1 MHYLLRNKNTS
12 LNIFAITALLM
23 MATSNLF
30 SQTYE
35 LNLPDHDDKKY
46 YLGIGLIY
54 NSSRFNVSHHS
65 NFLASDSV
73 MVIDPQNTGGFG
85 LAGIHTYRLSPRF
98 EIRAIFPQL
107 LFSYKNLTYNLKYP
121 DATKEETA
129 IMTKRVESIL
139 LGLPV
144 HLKFRSDRINNFR
157 VYMFGGAKFEYDL
170 SSNSTARKAEDL
182 VKLKKYDFGVEA
194 GIGFNFYFP
203 VFILSPEIKISNGL
217 SNSHSRDVNLKF
229 SNTIDKLNT
238 RMILFSLIFEG

>member
-1 MHYLLRNKNTS
+1 MHNLLRNKKTS
-12 LNIFAITALLM
+12 LNIFAITALVLM
-23 MATSNLF
+23 ASSNLF

-73 MVIDPQNTGGFG
+73 LVVDPENAGGFG
-85 LAGIHTYRLSPRF
+85 LAGIHTYRISRRL

-121 DATKEETA
+121 DAAKEESAT
-129 IMTKRVESIL
+129 MTKSVESIL

-144 HLKFRSDRINNFR
+144 HLKFRSDRIGNFR

-182 VKLKKYDFGVEA
+182 VKLKKYDFGVEG

-203 VFILSPEIKISNGL
+203 VFILSPEIKISHGL
-217 SNSHSRDVNLKF
+217 SDSHSRDPNLKF

>member
-1 MHYLLRNKNTS
+1 MVIMSASKL
-12 LNIFAITALLM
+12 TA
-23 MATSNLF
+23 
-30 SQTYE
+30 QTYE

-54 NSSRFNVSHHS
+54 NSSRFNVSHHP
-65 NFLASDSV
+65 NFLGSDSI
-73 MVIDPQNTGGFG
+73 MVVDPQNTGGFG
-85 LAGIHTYRLSPRF
+85 LAGIHTYRLSRRF
-98 EIRAIFPQL
+98 ELRAIFPQL
-107 LFSYKNLTYNLKYP
+107 LFSYKNLEYNLKYP
-121 DATKEETA
+121 DGTKEETA
-129 IMTKRVESIL
+129 VMTKRVESIL

-144 HLKFRSDRINNFR
+144 HLKFRSDRIGNFR

-182 VKLKKYDFGVEA
+182 VKLNKYDFGVEA

-217 SNSHSRDVNLKF
+217 SNSHSRDANLKF

-238 RMILFSLIFEG
+238 RMVLFSLIFEG